1 MGIESLDKL
10 HHLLVSSESHLQ
22 AMNRN
27 RILNSL
33 KFDGMGSSYQDV
45 SLNTPRTFNWCLQ
58 DLEMP
63 VSHPELEISFQ
74 EWLNRDTGIY
84 HISGKPGAGKSTLMK
99 FLVEHEDT
107 QRYLKN
113 KESPWEV
120 TTDLEIH
127 YSKLLAAFERLI
139 GSMEV
144 IKDHCFC
151 FFIDGLDE
159 FEDRDVEHIKLVNQ
173 LKSWTEGSSQNCK
186 ICVSSREENA
196 FINNFL
202 ADQRLRLHLLTMDDV
217 RKTVECSLNHINF
230 TEHNTPEDCQRL
242 VELLVNKAEGAFL
255 WVRLVLH
262 KLGEDLEVSRSLV
275 DLRETLEHV
284 PKELGDLFL
293 TLLTSNDQRHQQEA
307 WAIVAV
313 LMAADK
319 HDITLLSIFDYS
331 FIKDF
336 FRNDRLSETLEI
348 AALMGP
354 QIIARQDKYTLHL
367 NRLLKGLLEVG
378 RERNYDMEEERL
390 GEKYRTWNTNYS
402 HNSFQGSVKVIHR
415 SVYEFLKTDFP
426 HAMTMFI
433 HDLDVKS
440 VVLQCIIAHVKL
452 VRWDSLMFKM
462 FGKRF
467 IEPCLAWLNSPC
479 SEKHLEQLGIL
490 DFHLLQFQGGGMF
503 SNEVNLLTI
512 PNFAL
517 LHIIGL
523 AALCKCLLD
532 GILNEHH
539 KGPVELLQQLS
550 GDGFITSELLAFRMG
565 SSSKISV
572 FGDFACQIGFGFM
585 RGRALFAPSGKGA
598 EALEILLRFEVDPR
612 LIFNIHG
619 NSEDD
624 PESRASS
631 PRPYVIESIGI
642 RAGYYYSIRL
652 IPEAEVTFRDLVEVS
667 GWKNRKKLLRLID
680 KNLALCA
687 SLTNC
692 LATITE
698 IEEVEAEDT
707 QEDTPSGAET
717 EKSVEVS
724 TLNTTDHGW
733 PMYSAA
739 FWTLPVF
746 CLVVWLVCWSLACS
760 PLS

>member
-1 MGIESLDKL
+1 
-10 HHLLVSSESHLQ
+10 
-22 AMNRN
+22 
-27 RILNSL
+27 
-33 KFDGMGSSYQDV
+33 
-45 SLNTPRTFNWCLQ
+45 
-58 DLEMP
+58 
-63 VSHPELEISFQ
+63 
-74 EWLNRDTGIY
+74 
-84 HISGKPGAGKSTLMK
+84 
-99 FLVEHEDT
+99 
-107 QRYLKN
+107 
-113 KESPWEV
+113 
-120 TTDLEIH
+120 
-127 YSKLLAAFERLI
+127 
-139 GSMEV
+139 
-144 IKDHCFC
+144 
-151 FFIDGLDE
+151 
-159 FEDRDVEHIKLVNQ
+159 
-173 LKSWTEGSSQNCK
+173 
-186 ICVSSREENA
+186 
-196 FINNFL
+196 
-202 ADQRLRLHLLTMDDV
+202 MDDV
-217 RKTVECSLNHINF
+217 RKTVECSLNNHINF
-230 TEHNTPEDCQRL
+230 TEHNTPEDCQRF

-255 WVRLVLH
+255 WVRSVLH
-262 KLGEDLEVSRSLV
+262 KLGEDLEVSGSLV

-336 FRNDRLSETLEI
+336 FRNDRFSETLEI

-354 QIIARQDKYTLHL
+354 QIITRQDKYTLHL

-390 GEKYRTWNTNYS
+390 GEKYRTWNTNCS

-523 AALCKCLLD
+523 GIPGLEKYLLSIASASFYLGHTDYVAWSRRHCLALFGLNRTRAALCKYLLD

-572 FGDFACQIGFGFM
+572 FGDFACQIGFGFI

-612 LIFNIHG
+612 LTFNIHG
-619 NSEDD
+619 NIEDD
-624 PESRASS
+624 PESR
-631 PRPYVIESIGI
+631 
-642 RAGYYYSIRL
+642 
-652 IPEAEVTFRDLVEVS
+652 
-667 GWKNRKKLLRLID
+667 LLRLID